1 MCLALFG
8 FLNVPKLK
16 IEHKPLNFKGLID
29 KDAMPASCVVLV
41 FLLTYGALENYTLK
55 FVSQTDK
62 ITLSG
67 GVYFT
72 VMAIMLFL
80 TRVLIGKLAD
90 KKGEGIFV
98 YSCNVLM
105 LGALHLL
112 AFVPN
117 NVTFIISGIFSGF
130 AFGGIEPALQA
141 MAVNIAPPERRG
153 AANSTFLCAYDI
165 GIGIGGGIAGVLIDA
180 VGYNYMFAIISVA
193 NIISIIIYFA
203 WGSKHPSSMTYRIK
217 NKLN

>member
-1 MCLALFG
+1 MNKSFTILFGVSTGCMVLCLALFG

-72 VMAIMLFL
+72 VM
-80 TRVLIGKLAD
+80 
-90 KKGEGIFV
+90 
-98 YSCNVLM
+98 
-105 LGALHLL
+105 
-112 AFVPN
+112 
-117 NVTFIISGIFSGF
+117 
-130 AFGGIEPALQA
+130 A

-217 NKLN
+217 NKFN